1 MNMSNVDPTRQNI
14 IDWCQQDRI
23 QCVEQPTNPQMVW
36 GLSLGSI
43 SIYKQPRFPDRI
55 YFQSTINLSN
65 IHRTLV
71 NQTWNNAQRNVM
83 MFNLKKLVTQLDA
96 LLNFVNPNDELI
108 GFHTFKIQGHTT
120 ISKADFIE
128 KFLRMQSIHEII
140 LNQLNLE
147 LGSALASSK
156 NTGKIDTGR

>member
-1 MNMSNVDPTRQNI
+1 MNMSNVDTTRQNI
-14 IDWCQQDRI
+14 IDWCQQDGI
-23 QCVEQPTNPQMVW
+23 LCVEQPTNSQMVW

-43 SIYKQPRFPDRI
+43 SLYKQPRFPDRI
-55 YFQSTINLSN
+55 YFQSSINLSN

-71 NQTWNNAQRNVM
+71 NQTWDNAQRNVM

-108 GFHTFKIQGHTT
+108 GFHTFKIQSHTT

-128 KFLRMQSIHEII
+128 KFLRMQAIHEIV

-156 NTGKIDTGR
+156 NAGNNDTGR

>member
-1 MNMSNVDPTRQNI
+1 MNMSNVDHTKQNI
-14 IDWCQQDRI
+14 IDWCQQDGI
-23 QCVEQPTNPQMVW
+23 PCVEQPTNPQMIW

-43 SIYKQPRFPDRI
+43 TLYKQPRLPDRI

-71 NQTWNNAQRNVM
+71 NQTWDNAQRNVM

-96 LLNFVNPNDELI
+96 LLNFVNPNEELI
-108 GFHTFKIQGHTT
+108 GFHTFKIQGHAT

-128 KFLRMQSIHEII
+128 KFLRMQSIHEIV

-156 NTGKIDTGR
+156 NTGNTDTGR

>member
-1 MNMSNVDPTRQNI
+1 MNMSNVDSTRQNI
-14 IDWCQQDRI
+14 IDWCQQDGI
-23 QCVEQPTNPQMVW
+23 PCIEQPTNPQMVW

-43 SIYKQPRFPDRI
+43 TVYKQPPLPDRI
-55 YFQSTINLSN
+55 YFQSSISLSN

-71 NQTWNNAQRNVM
+71 NQTWDIAQRNVM

-96 LLNFVNPNDELI
+96 LLNFINLNDELI

-120 ISKADFIE
+120 ISKVDFIE
-128 KFLRMQSIHEII
+128 KFLRMRAIHEIV

-147 LGSALASSK
+147 LGSALASSQ
-156 NTGKIDTGR
+156 NTGNTDTGR